1 MLFQTLLTFCPV
13 PIVISMVSQVIDT
26 AYGEKVIWGID
37 VKMESPFKFSLLK
50 VLEIIPWT

>member
-1 MLFQTLLTFCPV
+1 
-13 PIVISMVSQVIDT
+13 MVSQVIDT